1 MQDAK
6 QLSSQNITGEN
17 LSDLGLAMT
26 FQIQSTKEKNGNLHF
41 SKNFK
46 IFSMNYTKRMK
57 R

>member
-6 QLSSQNITGEN
+6 LLSSQNITGEN

-26 FQIQSTKEKNGNLHF
+26 FHIQSTKEKNGNLHF
-41 SKNFK
+41 SKICK
-46 IFSMNYTKRMK
+46 ISSMNYTKRVK